1 LHQLH
6 RLQLQFGRDFVAI
19 ENRPAI
25 QEQDRWFA
33 FPDRF
38 YHLCSPGKTARAFIA
53 SGRTGLDG
61 TLYGTGVKDG
71 DAPVTLGKR
80 AGREENAEP

>member
-1 LHQLH
+1 MI
-6 RLQLQFGRDFVAI
+6 FVVI

-38 YHLCSPGKTARAFIA
+38 YHLCSPGKTARAFLA

-71 DAPVTLGKR
+71 DALVPLGKR
-80 AGREENAEP
+80 ANREKMPNKKHNSNGKRNRFI

>member
-53 SGRTGLDG
+53 SGRTGLNG
-61 TLYGTGVKDG
+61 ALYGTGVKDG
-71 DAPVTLGKR
+71 EASVTLGKR
-80 AGREENAEP
+80 AGRGKHAEQ